1 MPYSIDLQTAA
12 KNSMHPVEQALIL
25 LDEMAERALKE
36 IANQNRGL
44 DKVPGIK
51 GRTSTPKQP
60 PYNPLGTP
68 GAI

>member
-1 MPYSIDLQTAA
+1 MANSNDLQTAA
-12 KNSMHPVEQALIL
+12 RNSMHPVEQALIMF
-25 LDEMAERALKE
+25 DEAVERTLKE
-36 IANQNRGL
+36 ITDQNRGL
-44 DKVPGIK
+44 DRAPGIK